1 MSLLPT
7 AGNERARAAVADLLR
22 PQLRVVLR
30 AFALL
35 LAATGLGLLIAPLLG
50 RIIDVVAEGG
60 EPAAITAPVLLIL
73 FAVLAQGVL
82 TARGLTRVAEFGES
96 ALATLREKFVERAL
110 GLPLEQVERAGSGDL
125 TSRVANDV
133 GTVGQAVRFALP
145 ELARSGLTIALTL
158 VALAVLDWRFA
169 LVALVV
175 APIHVATVRWYQRRA
190 APLYAEQRVATGAQQ
205 HQLLDTVG
213 GARTVRAFGLTAA
226 HQEQVRGRSRRA
238 AELML
243 RGVDLLTGF
252 YNRLNLAEFI
262 GLATVLTTGF
272 LLVSNGLATI
282 GTASA
287 AALYFHNL
295 FNPINAAL
303 RLIDDAQVALASLV
317 RLVGVADLPE
327 EPTTSASAPRA
338 DGSIKIAE
346 LGHEYRGGHPALES
360 VDLEVRP
367 GERVAL
373 VGASGAGKTTLAKL
387 IAGVHLPTRGSIHIG
402 GIGLDELGPAVGRE
416 VALLSQ
422 EAHVFAGPLAE
433 DLRLAR
439 PQATEPE
446 LRAALHRAGALDWAD
461 ALPDGLETVVGD
473 GGHRL
478 TAAQARQLALARL
491 ALSEHPIA
499 ILDEATAEAGSAGAR
514 ELEAATERVL
524 GERTALVVAHRLSQ
538 AAACDRIVVLDAGRV
553 VEDGTHAELVAADGR
568 YARLWR
574 TWTDAR

>member
-7 AGNERARAAVADLLR
+7 ADRARTRAAVAQLLR
-22 PQLRVVLR
+22 PHRAVVLR

-50 RIIDVVAEGG
+50 RIIDVVASGG
-60 EPAAITAPVLLIL
+60 SPEEITAPVLLIL
-73 FAVLAQGVL
+73 LAVLGQGVL
-82 TARGLTRVAEFGES
+82 TARGLADVAEFGES
-96 ALATLREKFVERAL
+96 ALAALRERFVARAL
-110 GLPLEQVERAGSGDL
+110 ALPLERVERAGSGDL

-133 GTVGQAVRFALP
+133 STVGQAVRIALP
-145 ELARSGLTIALTL
+145 ELVRSGLTIVLTL
-158 VALAVLDWRFA
+158 VALVLLDWRFA

-175 APIHVATVRWYQRRA
+175 APIHVAAVRWYRRRA
-190 APLYAEQRVATGAQQ
+190 EPLYAEQRVAAGAQQ

-213 GARTVRAFGLTAA
+213 GARTVRSFGLEAA
-226 HQEQVRGRSRRA
+226 HRRKVRERSWRA
-238 AELML
+238 VELML

-252 YNRLNLAEFI
+252 YNRLNLAEFV
-262 GLATVLTTGF
+262 GLTAVLTTGF
-272 LLVSNGLATI
+272 ALVSTGSTTI

-303 RLIDDAQVALASLV
+303 RLVDDAQIALAGLV

-327 EPTTSASAPRA
+327 DGDDTAAART
-338 DGSIKIAE
+338 DGSIKIAA
-346 LGHEYRGGHPALES
+346 LGHEHRPGQPVLDD
-360 VDLEVRP
+360 VDLEVRA

-387 IAGVHLPTRGSIHIG
+387 IAGVHLPTRGAIRIG
-402 GIGLDELGPAVGRE
+402 GIALDELGRSVGAE
-416 VALLSQ
+416 VALVSQ
-422 EAHVFAGPLAE
+422 EVHVFAGPLAE

-439 PQATEPE
+439 PGATDAELRE
-446 LRAALHRAGALDWAD
+446 ALRAAGALGWAE
-461 ALPDGLETVVGD
+461 ALPRGVDTVVGD

-491 ALSEHPIA
+491 ALGEHPIA

-514 ELEAATERVL
+514 ELEAAADRVL
-524 GERTALVVAHRLSQ
+524 AGRTALVVAHRLDQ
-538 AAACDRIVVLDAGRV
+538 AAACDRIVVLEAGRV
-553 VEDGTHAELVAADGR
+553 VEQGPHAELLAAGGP

-574 TWTDAR
+574 AWSDR